1 MKVSLDCYPCFLRQA
16 VIAARLATDDPALHE
31 KVIKSVLPDIERADP
46 DKSPAHATTFI
57 HRTIRKV
64 LGKDPF
70 KENKSHYNQM
80 ALSLYPEL
88 KKKVG
93 ASADPLL
100 TAARLAIAGNII
112 DFGIFT
118 SVDIEATV
126 EKALNGPIH
135 TDDHVLFAKAVME
148 EKTPRILYLADN
160 AGEIVFD
167 RLLIEILASMGKKV
181 TLVVKGGPV
190 LNDVTIEDANQCGIS
205 GACEIIDNGS
215 DCIGTILEMTSE
227 NFNRHWAEA
236 GLVISKG
243 QGNFETLM
251 HEKGKTIFFL
261 FQSKCEV
268 VCRELG
274 VPLKAM
280 MLKKN

>member
-1 MKVSLDCYPCFLRQA
+1 MKISLDCYPCFLRQA
-16 VIAARLATDDPALHE
+16 VIAARLGADDPALHE
-31 KVIKSVLPDIERADP
+31 KIIRAVLPDIERADP

-57 HRTIRKV
+57 HRKIREV

-70 KENKSHYNQM
+70 KDNKSHYNQI
-80 ALSLYPEL
+80 ALSSYAGL
-88 KKKVG
+88 KEKVW
-93 ASADPLL
+93 ASSDPLL

-118 SVDIEATV
+118 SVDIGATV
-126 EKALNGPIH
+126 EKALSGHIH
-135 TDDHVLFAKAVME
+135 TDDYALFEKAVRE
-148 EKTPRILYLADN
+148 TTRILYLADN

-167 RLLIEILASMGKKV
+167 RILIEVLASMGKEV
-181 TLVVKGGPV
+181 TLVVKGKPV
-190 LNDVTIEDANQCGIS
+190 LNDVTIEDARQAGID
-205 GACEIIDNGS
+205 GTCRIIDNGS

-227 NFNRHWAEA
+227 DFNRHWAEA

-251 HEKGKTIFFL
+251 HEKGKPIFYL
-261 FQSKCEV
+261 FQAKCEV

-280 MLKKN
+280 MLKRN

>member
-1 MKVSLDCYPCFLRQA
+1 MKISLDCYPCFLRQA
-16 VIAARLATDDPALHE
+16 VIAARLGTDDPALHE
-31 KVIKSVLPDIERADP
+31 KVIRSVLPDIERADP

-57 HRTIRKV
+57 HRKIREV

-70 KENKSHYNQM
+70 KDNKSHYNQV
-80 ALSLYPEL
+80 ALSSYAGL
-88 KKKVG
+88 KEKVW
-93 ASADPLL
+93 ASSDPLL

-118 SVDIEATV
+118 SIDIDATV
-126 EKALNGPIH
+126 EKALSGPIH
-135 TDDHVLFAKAVME
+135 SDDYALFETAVRE
-148 EKTPRILYLADN
+148 TKRILYLADN

-167 RLLIEILASMGKKV
+167 RILIEVLASMGKEV
-181 TLVVKGGPV
+181 TLVVKGKPV
-190 LNDVTIEDANQCGIS
+190 LNDVTIEDARQAGID
-205 GACEIIDNGS
+205 GTCRIIDNGS

-227 NFNRHWAEA
+227 DFNRHWAEA

-251 HEKGKTIFFL
+251 HEKGKSIFYL

-268 VCRELG
+268 VCRELD

-280 MLKKN
+280 MLKRN